1 MEKYVYFRTEATLTD
16 DDDQTS
22 SCLFPLSSF
31 AGAYVVS
38 TTLLCLTFEG
48 MHEYKG
54 GANRAHD
61 NILITTSTNESRTV
75 LRAILNEFSTGE
87 NIFIVIGDDESG
99 TTEYLDSNI
108 SNVMAITIDL
118 SDAD

>member
-54 GANRAHD
+54 GANGLMTIFSLPLLLTKA
-61 NILITTSTNESRTV
+61 V
-75 LRAILNEFSTGE
+75 LF
-87 NIFIVIGDDESG
+87 
-99 TTEYLDSNI
+99 
-108 SNVMAITIDL
+108 
-118 SDAD
+118 